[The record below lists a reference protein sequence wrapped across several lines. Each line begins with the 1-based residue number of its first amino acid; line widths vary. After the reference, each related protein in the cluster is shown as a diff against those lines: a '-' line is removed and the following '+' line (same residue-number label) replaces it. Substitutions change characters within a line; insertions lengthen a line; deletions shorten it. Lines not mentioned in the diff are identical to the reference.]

1 MEENA
6 RSGSGEPERSA
17 CRAGAGTG
25 DGKDLQ
31 AAEAIEAKTHAAD
44 EEFRFIGSDTFA
56 LSLETQA
63 GRREKM
69 QAQTRAVPVRGL
81 EDVIAA
87 ETRIGY
93 VDGVNGKLYYAGYE
107 ISDLAKHCCYEEC
120 VYLLW
125 NDRLP
130 TRKELAD
137 FRAELI
143 PEMTLPNP
151 LVQWFKRVP
160 KGVHPMVMLR
170 SAVSDLALYDEETE
184 DNSVAANRRKA
195 IRLVARISA
204 IIAGFH
210 RIYNRKPL
218 VEPNLKKGIAY
229 NFLWMFNGRAPT
241 REEEEA
247 MELMYVLHA
256 DHGFNAST
264 FAARVTASTLADI
277 YAAIT
282 AAIGALK
289 GPLHGGANQRVM
301 EMLQGIESP
310 DEVDA
315 YIDGLLDRGQ
325 RIMGFGHR
333 VYKVEDPR
341 ARHLRKYSEKLCA
354 KDPSC
359 SYYEISRRVENKVKK
374 ARGIYPNVDF
384 YSATVQHALGIPV
397 EYYTT
402 IFAASRIAGWT
413 AHVIEQHAD
422 NRLMR
427 PRSLFIG
434 QLNRKV
440 VPIDRRKG
448 AEAERRR
455 RKGIVRIE
463 AAG

>member
-1 MEENA
+1 
-6 RSGSGEPERSA
+6 
-17 CRAGAGTG
+17 
-25 DGKDLQ
+25 
-31 AAEAIEAKTHAAD
+31 
-44 EEFRFIGSDTFA
+44 
-56 LSLETQA
+56 
-63 GRREKM
+63 M
-69 QAQTRAVPVRGL
+69 QAQTRAVAVRGL
-81 EDVIAA
+81 EGVIAA

-93 VDGVNGKLYYAGYE
+93 VDGANGKLYYAGYE
-107 ISDLAKHCCYEEC
+107 INDLAKHCCYEEC
-120 VYLLW
+120 VFLLW

-130 TRKELAD
+130 TRKELND

-143 PEMTLPNP
+143 PEMTLPDP

-160 KGVHPMVMLR
+160 RGVHPMVMLR
-170 SAVSDLALYDEETE
+170 SGVSDLALYDEETE
-184 DNSVAANRRKA
+184 DNSVEANRRKA

-204 IIAGFH
+204 IIAGFY
-210 RIYNRKPL
+210 RIYNKKPL
-218 VEPNLKKGIAY
+218 VKPDPKQGLAY
-229 NFLWMFNGRAPT
+229 NFLRMFNGKNPT
-241 REEEEA
+241 RDQVEA

-310 DEVDA
+310 DEVEA
-315 YIDGLLDRGQ
+315 YIDGLLDRGE

-341 ARHLRKYSEKLCA
+341 ARFLRKYSEKLCGGKSA
-354 KDPSC
+354 NG
-359 SYYEISRRVENKVKK
+359 YYEISRRIEKKVKK
-374 ARGIYPNVDF
+374 VKGIYPNVDF

-397 EYYTT
+397 DYYTT

-427 PRSLFIG
+427 PRSQFIG
-434 QLNRKV
+434 KLNRKV
-440 VPIDRRKG
+440 VPISKRKSP
-448 AEAERRR
+448 AQAKKKKAR
-455 RKGIVRIE
+455 
-463 AAG
+463 

>member
-1 MEENA
+1 
-6 RSGSGEPERSA
+6 
-17 CRAGAGTG
+17 
-25 DGKDLQ
+25 
-31 AAEAIEAKTHAAD
+31 
-44 EEFRFIGSDTFA
+44 
-56 LSLETQA
+56 
-63 GRREKM
+63 
-69 QAQTRAVPVRGL
+69 
-81 EDVIAA
+81 
-87 ETRIGY
+87 
-93 VDGVNGKLYYAGYE
+93 
-107 ISDLAKHCCYEEC
+107 
-120 VYLLW
+120 
-125 NDRLP
+125 LP
-130 TRKELAD
+130 TRKELSD

-143 PEMTLPNP
+143 PEMTLPDP

-160 KGVHPMVMLR
+160 RGVHPMVMLR

-184 DNSVAANRRKA
+184 DNSVEANRRKA

-204 IIAGFH
+204 VIAGFH
-210 RIYNRKPL
+210 RIYNSKRLLKPD
-218 VEPNLKKGIAY
+218 LKQGLAY
-229 NFLWMFNGRAPT
+229 NFLRMFNGKNPT
-241 REEEEA
+241 KDQVQA

-301 EMLQGIESP
+301 EMLQGIESAE
-310 DEVDA
+310 EVDA

-341 ARHLRKYSEKLCA
+341 ARFLRRYSEKLCGGDSA
-354 KDPSC
+354 DG
-359 SYYEISRRVENKVKK
+359 YYEISRRIEKKVKK
-374 ARGIYPNVDF
+374 TKGIYPNVDF

-397 EYYTT
+397 DYYTT

-427 PRSLFIG
+427 PRSQFIG
-434 QLNRKV
+434 TLNRKY
-440 VPIDRRKG
+440 VPMSKRKAPG
-448 AEAERRR
+448 AP
-455 RKGIVRIE
+455 KK
-463 AAG
+463 AAGKKKKKGR